1 LFFILNDNENHSHL
15 QTKRCFMVSIPPE
28 SSTLKIGSR
37 NAELVVGSTLFLM
50 SSYARGEQ
58 PAQLQKIICK
68 HLESLADREDLSGVL
83 RQLCDQLAIEWQ
95 TPPMAKKAVA
105 TKPKGWLRL
114 VRNDRLS

>member
-1 LFFILNDNENHSHL
+1 MF
-15 QTKRCFMVSIPPE
+15 SIPPE
-28 SSTLKIGSR
+28 GSALKIGSR

-58 PAQLQKIICK
+58 PAQLQNIICK

-95 TPPMAKKAVA
+95 TPPPLAKKAAA
-105 TKPKGWLRL
+105 TKPTGWLRL
-114 VRNDRLS
+114 VRSDMFL

>member
-1 LFFILNDNENHSHL
+1 MF
-15 QTKRCFMVSIPPE
+15 SISPDG
-28 SSTLKIGSR
+28 STVKIGSR

-95 TPPMAKKAVA
+95 TPPVLKKAA
-105 TKPKGWLRL
+105 PTKSKHWLRL
-114 VRNDRLS
+114 V